1 MSRRRRYPSKK
12 PGQAGKQVNFRKKS
26 RIPKIKPGAD
36 AKLKKVFASIGIP
49 DKKPFTPDPFQLEA
63 LSAIEKTDCLV
74 TAPTGSGK
82 TWIAQQAMARIYEK
96 GQKSWYAS
104 PLKAL
109 SNSKYNE
116 FSSFFGAGNVGI
128 LTGDRK
134 ENPGAPV
141 IVGTTEI
148 LRNQLYDAM
157 HYGETLSVDLVI
169 LDEAHFLGDEDRG
182 VVWEEIMI
190 YLPPRISLLLLSAT
204 IGNAKQIARWL
215 NKIRSKECIVVE
227 ETKRP
232 VSLCPLFLHPSGTLY
247 PVLASKDSK
256 GKKRIYKKVVEY
268 LNIRRPPLFAPAR
281 RLPPFDEILHV
292 LRKYNLLPAIFF
304 LKSRADCDRALDL
317 CMENRPAGPEH
328 EMHLAESIE
337 KLTLESPHIA
347 NHRQRWHLE
356 HLAVGAHHSGQLP
369 AWKLVI
375 ETLMTK
381 GLLDAVFA
389 TSTVAAGVNFPARTV
404 VFLNSDRFNG
414 VEFLPLSP
422 TEFHQMTGRA
432 GRRGMDNIG
441 FTVAI
446 PGRFMDLR
454 LAARLVTSKPSD
466 VISQIKINFS
476 MVLNLLLSHTPA
488 QIDDLLEKSFA
499 AYQLTKRKAPVFA
512 FGFSLRPAHSGATP
526 RQDAAA
532 GEGKE
537 KRNYQ
542 KITVDDSKLLW
553 RDFLRHLDF
562 LKEKKYVNSNDRLTD
577 DGIWASHLRVDQPLL
592 LGEGFRLRIFPES
605 DPALLAAIIASLV
618 DERDADDNIDKKFFP
633 KRLLTSF
640 LNVKKRLRPF
650 SKEMTSRGF
659 EVRKLFLR
667 PAVAMYAWATG
678 QSWEK
683 VVSVS
688 DLEEGTLAMLVLR
701 TADNL
706 RHVRALAGVFPEA
719 SKTAGTAIEL
729 ILRDPVVTE

>member
-1 MSRRRRYPSKK
+1 MNRRRRYPSQK
-12 PGQAGKQVNFRKKS
+12 PRQTGKQVNFRKKS
-26 RIPKIKPGAD
+26 RIPKIKPDAD
-36 AKLKKVFASIGIP
+36 AALKKVFASIGIP

-63 LSAIEKTDCLV
+63 VSAIEKTDCLV

-82 TWIAQQAMARIYEK
+82 TWIARQAMARIYEN
-96 GQKSWYAS
+96 GRKSWYAS

-116 FSSFFGAGNVGI
+116 FSSFFGPGNVGI

-134 ENPGAPV
+134 ENPNAPV

-190 YLPPRISLLLLSAT
+190 YLPPRIPLLLLSAT
-204 IGNAKQIARWL
+204 IGNARQIARWL
-215 NKIRSKECIVVE
+215 YKIRSKKCIVVE
-227 ETKRP
+227 ESKRP
-232 VSLCPLFLHPSGTLY
+232 VPLYPIFLHPSGTLY
-247 PVLASKDSK
+247 PLMSPKNSK

-268 LNIRRPPLFAPAR
+268 MSTKRPPLLAAPR
-281 RLPPFDEILHV
+281 RLPPFDEIL
-292 LRKYNLLPAIFF
+292 LILKKYNLLPAIFF

-317 CMENRPAGPEH
+317 CMENRPGNRED
-328 EMHLAESIE
+328 EILLFEKIE
-337 KLTLESPHIA
+337 ELTAKSSHIA
-347 NHRQRWHLE
+347 HHRQRWHLE

-369 AWKLVI
+369 AWKMVI
-375 ETLMTK
+375 ETLMTQ

-404 VFLNSDRFNG
+404 LFLNSDRFNG
-414 VEFLPLSP
+414 VEFKPLSP

-441 FTVAI
+441 FAIAI
-446 PGRFMDLR
+446 PDKFMDIR
-454 LAARLVTSKPSD
+454 LTAKLVNSRPSD

-476 MVLNLLLSHTPA
+476 MVLNLLLSHTPG
-488 QIDDLLEKSFA
+488 QIEDLLEKSFA
-499 AYQLTKRKAPVFA
+499 TYQLTKGRHQASPLASGFA
-512 FGFSLRPAHSGATP
+512 SQLRPDKTP
-526 RQDAAA
+526 KKGKIK
-532 GEGKE
+532 GEG
-537 KRNYQ
+537 RWGFQ
-542 KITVDDSKLLW
+542 KIAADDNKFLW

-577 DGIWASHLRVDQPLL
+577 DGIWASKLRVDQPLL
-592 LGEGFRLRIFPES
+592 IGEGFRLRIFPES

-618 DERDADDNIDKKFFP
+618 DERGADDNIDNKFFP

-650 SKEMTSRGF
+650 SKEMASRGF
-659 EVRKLFLR
+659 EVMQLFLR

-678 QSWEK
+678 QSWEE

-706 RHVRALAGVFPEA
+706 RHIRALAGVFPEA
-719 SKTAGTAIEL
+719 SKTAETAIEL
-729 ILRDPVVTE
+729 ILREPVVTE